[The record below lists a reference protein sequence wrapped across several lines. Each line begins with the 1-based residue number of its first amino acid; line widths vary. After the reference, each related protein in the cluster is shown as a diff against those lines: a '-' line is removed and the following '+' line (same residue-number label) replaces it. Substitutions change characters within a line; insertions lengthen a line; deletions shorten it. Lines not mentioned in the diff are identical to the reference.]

1 MENLVSGGN
10 GNGNGKQQSQK
21 NFALQVGLGAGLRE
35 QERVMDELKKENFD
49 LKLRCYHLEDQLRK
63 QTPANTSEL
72 LSENDSL
79 RTSQEALNIECRTL
93 RDCLSEC
100 QVSLEKAKLQNS
112 NTSTLTEE
120 IVSLKED
127 LSLTQNQ
134 LSKSASQIKNYEQQ
148 LEVFDEESRES
159 VKKIRRLEMLLK
171 EKEEKE
177 DLFASANATAN
188 ANDSAELEELR
199 EELSLKVGFLEQIRL
214 ECRQLHADLELS
226 HRQRQELE
234 KRCADLQ
241 EELSNSSNDNRN
253 NSQNSNA
260 MDIILD
266 QTPGT
271 PNSSGIDMM
280 ETRMVNQ
287 IGRTSA
293 QLSQLSR
300 SNELSITEREALQN
314 RLATLDISTA
324 ATIKGLHRLCE
335 RLNQGGFGHLSSDNN
350 DENDENENNE
360 NKTADHLIKQLND
373 STLKMML
380 ELSSV
385 KERADFLEKEYAAQK
400 DINVMSQRDNKER
413 LAAIE
418 KKLSKERES
427 KEEIELQLR
436 EAKEALLKSEHQLRV
451 LKENE
456 LPRYKEQVVQQQ
468 HSLRTMEEELQER
481 QNVLQS
487 VRQKEQQRLETI
499 SALEAEKL
507 TLSNDL
513 QSLEREII
521 VLKERNSSFKSK
533 LTKQEQDLKEM
544 NSVLEEEKEKLSS
557 AEKVK
562 EKVEQRWKGE
572 MMALHQANSDLRSQL
587 GNLSSGKIGNEERLQ
602 RLQGHLRYLE
612 GVNDEMIA
620 KATQKSKELAL
631 LEKEHNSLLDE
642 RHSLAQRIKQ
652 REHELSSAQ
661 EEVVRLRKSD
671 SVARRGAEGL
681 SHLEERIQS
690 LQSTNQLLRQ
700 QLEERDAKCKEGE
713 ERLRRQD
720 NAIRKAYSDCEQQSA
735 RIKKREMV
743 ISRVLKR
750 LENINGGGNGG
761 GGHLQQQQQQQQHVA
776 DLASLQNNEDYIG
789 NAGGKKSYES
799 NLRF

>member
-1 MENLVSGGN
+1 MENLVSGG
-10 GNGNGKQQSQK
+10 GGKQQSQK

-72 LSENDSL
+72 LSENESL
-79 RTSQEALNIECRTL
+79 KTSQEALNIECRTL

-120 IVSLKED
+120 IGSLKED

-177 DLFASANATAN
+177 ESSAANAAN
-188 ANDSAELEELR
+188 AADSAELEELR

-234 KRCADLQ
+234 KRIGDL
-241 EELSNSSNDNRN
+241 EEDLSNSSNN
-253 NSQNSNA
+253 NSNSNNA

-271 PNSSGIDMM
+271 PNSSGIDIM

-300 SNELSITEREALQN
+300 SNELSITEREELQN
-314 RLATLDISTA
+314 RLTTLDISTA
-324 ATIKGLHRLCE
+324 NTIKGLHRLCE
-335 RLNQGGFGHLSSDNN
+335 RLNQGGFGHHSDSDNVN
-350 DENDENENNE
+350 DSQ
-360 NKTADHLIKQLND
+360 NKTADDFIKQLND
-373 STLKMML
+373 LTLKMML

-385 KERADFLEKEYAAQK
+385 KERADFLEKEFAAQK
-400 DINVMSQRDNKER
+400 DINAMSQRDNKER

-418 KKLSKERES
+418 KKLTQERER

-436 EAKEALLKSEHQLRV
+436 VAKEALLKSEHQLRV
-451 LKENE
+451 LRENE

-481 QNVLQS
+481 QNVLQG

-499 SALEAEKL
+499 AALEAEKL

-513 QSLEREII
+513 QSLQKEI
-521 VLKERNSSFKSK
+521 VTLKERNSSFKAK
-533 LTKQEQDLKEM
+533 LSKQEQDLKEM

-557 AEKVK
+557 SEKVK

-652 REHELSSAQ
+652 REHELSSVQ

-750 LENINGGGNGG
+750 LENINGGGGNGG
-761 GGHLQQQQQQQQHVA
+761 HQQQHVA